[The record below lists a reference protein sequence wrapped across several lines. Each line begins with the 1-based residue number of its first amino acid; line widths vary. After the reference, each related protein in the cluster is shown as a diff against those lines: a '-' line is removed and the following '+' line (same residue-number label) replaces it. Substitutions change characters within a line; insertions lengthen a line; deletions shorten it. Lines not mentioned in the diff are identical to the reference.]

1 MYVWKLA
8 LAKPEE
14 ENDDQ
19 QAEKKTID
27 DIKNPKETNPVW
39 KHVFKNLQ
47 VVQVLS
53 YKEEANSP
61 LTMYLTVKDRS
72 LREFS
77 GETIK
82 DMKEVCRME

>member
-1 MYVWKLA
+1 
-8 LAKPEE
+8 
-14 ENDDQ
+14 
-19 QAEKKTID
+19 
-27 DIKNPKETNPVW
+27 
-39 KHVFKNLQ
+39 VFKNLQ

-77 GETIK
+77 GDTIK
-82 DMKEVCRME
+82 DMKEVCRMEQQVQTGPIALMHKRKAIFLGTTD